1 MHISFVSMVAG
12 IVVVVTIVVVVRGIV
27 VVVGSVVVVVGPAL
41 ELEPLEIKVPTIAR
55 ITTTPTAAP
64 AINHL
69 RFDNKPEELASPSD
83 PDGSNGVVLGGGG
96 GSVSPIGGDSGG
108 TLESLGGVFFCH
120 SPSYL
125 LEYSLCGAVASQVT
139 AADQRV
145 IF

>member
-1 MHISFVSMVAG
+1 MVAG

-108 TLESLGGVFFCH
+108 TLESLGGGCSSVIRRPICWSTH
-120 SPSYL
+120 
-125 LEYSLCGAVASQVT
+125 CAVPLRVRSQ
-139 AADQRV
+139 RL
-145 IF
+145 IKG